1 MDPVQVKNVT
11 FEHVKGVEEA
21 KNELQEVVEFLKN
34 PDKFTVLGGKLPKG
48 IGISPTTFSSVTFW
62 DVFFCLSISSST
74 LFLSP
79 LSTLGVLLIGPPG
92 TGKTLLARAVAG
104 EADVPFYYAS
114 GSEFDEMFVGV
125 GASRIRNLFSGIFQ
139 II

>member
-1 MDPVQVKNVT
+1 MKNVT

-34 PDKFTVLGGKLPKG
+34 PQKFTVLGGKLPKG
-48 IGISPTTFSSVTFW
+48 KAFPSQCIVGRLIAQ
-62 DVFFCLSISSST
+62 FCSELMSSS
-74 LFLSP
+74 SP
-79 LSTLGVLLIGPPG
+79 LFTLGVLLVGPPG

-125 GASRIRNLFSGIFQ
+125 GASRIRNLFSGFFFF
-139 II
+139 